1 MYATDSELYSIPLLT
16 TFTLLRFN
24 DMARWWML
32 AQMGLARPALH
43 RAAGLRFWKLLGTG
57 HGNGFSL
64 QPNWNC
70 YGVIGVWDDA
80 DAAHNFLHHSA
91 WMKSARRYA
100 DEVWTA
106 YLQPTQSR
114 GQWSGQNPFTPARPQ
129 SSAGPIIVLTRATI
143 RLSKLRAFWSA
154 VPGTSDALEGH
165 TGLILSVGVGEAP
178 YGRQA
183 TFSIWRD
190 EQAIRDYA
198 RKEKAHA
205 DVIRRTRDER
215 WYAEE
220 LFARFAL
227 IASEGAWAGVDP
239 LESSVKH
246 QASSQSGQLGQSG
259 QSGLQVNHVDLTT

>member
-1 MYATDSELYSIPLLT
+1 MCATDCELYSIPSLT

-24 DMARWWML
+24 DTRRWWML
-32 AQMGLARPALH
+32 AQMGLARPVLH

-57 HGNGFSL
+57 HGSGFSL

-70 YGVIGVWDDA
+70 YGVIGVWDDTA
-80 DAAHNFLHHSA
+80 VAQNFLHRSA
-91 WMKSARRYA
+91 WMEQVRRRA

-114 GQWSGQNPFTPARPQ
+114 GQWSGSNPFTPAIAQP
-129 SSAGPIIVLTRATI
+129 SAGPIIVLTRATI

-154 VPGTSDALEGH
+154 VPGTSDALERH
-165 TGLILSVGVGEAP
+165 AGLILSIGVGEAP
-178 YGRQA
+178 FGRQA

-198 RKEKAHA
+198 RKERAHA
-205 DVIRRTRDER
+205 EVIRRTRDEG

-227 IASEGAWAGVDP
+227 IASEGTWAGGDP
-239 LESSVKH
+239 LKSNVKRH
-246 QASSQSGQLGQSG
+246 ASSALDQSLP
-259 QSGLQVNHVDLTT
+259 LTQDV